1 MYITKLVNEHQDLMK
16 YDIIK
21 SILSDVKIIKIQS
34 SLNHVILKC
43 RYGSYVKYNWIE
55 YPEIKKYYRLL
66 CKWNTNYKKV
76 YKILEFECLKIH
88 SK

>member
-21 SILSDVKIIKIQS
+21 SILPEAKIIKIQS
-34 SLNHVILKC
+34 SLNQVILKC
-43 RYGSYVKYNWIE
+43 RYGSLRKVCLDIE

-66 CKWNTNYKKV
+66 CKWNTKLQKSV
-76 YKILEFECLKIH
+76 
-88 SK
+88 

>member
-43 RYGSYVKYNWIE
+43 RYESYVKYD
-55 YPEIKKYYRLL
+55 
-66 CKWNTNYKKV
+66 
-76 YKILEFECLKIH
+76 
-88 SK
+88 